1 MSIGPLQMIAISFD
15 RREISEEIAKEINAL
30 RANGLIRLVDFVF
43 VEKDSQGLLEA
54 IAMTDLNREAIQRF
68 VKLIS
73 GSPNNFSKNERLDIV
88 ESDLDIYISEKNI
101 ETISQGI
108 PNGGSAIIALI
119 EHRWAARLWR
129 SIEASQGVV
138 LAGEFIPKTAVHT
151 WGARLVEAINDTQ
164 KAGM

>member
-15 RREISEEIAKEINAL
+15 RCEISEEIAKEINAL

-54 IAMTDLNREAIQRF
+54 IAITDLNREAGQRF
-68 VKLIS
+68 VNLIS
-73 GSPNNFSKNERLDIV
+73 GSPNDFSENERFDAV
-88 ESDLDIYISEKNI
+88 ENDLDIYISEKNI

-108 PNGGSAIIALI
+108 LNGGSAIIALI

-129 SIEASQGVV
+129 SIEASEGIV

-151 WGARLVEAINDTQ
+151 WGAGLVEAINDTH